1 MACEPIIED
10 LIKLD
15 TCAVSDALDSLSLK
29 GATWGVRPQWQ
40 CPKIAGRAVTMKIK
54 PAGLQQPTQHLGT
67 APIEAAQP
75 GDVIVIDN
83 GGKLGCSCWGGLLA
97 LSAKLKGV
105 SGVVIDGAS
114 RDIDE
119 ARELE
124 FPVYARGVVPM
135 TARNRVVQESSDQ
148 EDRVRRR
155 AMPSRRSGSRRRQR
169 HHHYSQEKS
178 KKWSLP
184 PRMPQGTGNGR
195 RHPQGLF
202 GPPKCWRGL
211 DTSKCSTKNQVR
223 EKLNGRGGRSVQKH
237 SMA

>member
-1 MACEPIIED
+1 MAREAIIER

-15 TCAVSDALDSLSLK
+15 TCAVSDALDSLNLK
-29 GATWGVRPQWQ
+29 GATWGVRPQWP

-83 GGKLGCSCWGGLLA
+83 GGKLEFSCWGGLLA

-124 FPVYARGVVPM
+124 FPVYARSVVPM
-135 TARNRVVQESSDQ
+135 TARNRVVQESYNQ
-148 EDRVRRR
+148 EIQFAGVQCHPGDLVL
-155 AMPSRRSGSRRRQR
+155 ADGSGIIIV
-169 HHHYSQEKS
+169 
-178 KKWSLP
+178 P
-184 PRMPQGTGNGR
+184 
-195 RHPQGLF
+195 
-202 GPPKCWRGL
+202 
-211 DTSKCSTKNQVR
+211 R
-223 EKLNGRGGRSVQKH
+223 EKENEVVAAAEAIYAKEQEMAAGIRKGYSGLEMLEKLGYEQMLNKK
-237 SMA
+237 

>member
-1 MACEPIIED
+1 MAREPIIER
-10 LIKLD
+10 LLKLD
-15 TCAVSDALDSLSLK
+15 SCAVSDALDSLNLK

-75 GDVIVIDN
+75 GDIIVIDN
-83 GGKLGCSCWGGLLA
+83 GGKLEFSCWGGLLA

-135 TARNRVVQESSDQ
+135 TARNRVVQESYNQ
-148 EDRVRRR
+148 EIQFAGVQCRPGDLVL
-155 AMPSRRSGSRRRQR
+155 ADGSGIIIIPKEKEAEVVTAAEAIYAKEQEMAAGIRKG
-169 HHHYSQEKS
+169 YS
-178 KKWSLP
+178 
-184 PRMPQGTGNGR
+184 
-195 RHPQGLF
+195 GLEM
-202 GPPKCWRGL
+202 L
-211 DTSKCSTKNQVR
+211 
-223 EKLNGRGGRSVQKH
+223 EKLGYEQMLNKK
-237 SMA
+237 